1 MAETASSSILPRMK
15 YHRMLPVLLLLL
27 SCSSRYSQTET
38 TQSAIDES
46 YSTSTT
52 LPAGVDDGDELS
64 YASRAAGEGK
74 WMESI
79 HSYQSVFDDTKAS
92 AEDRSRALLGLG
104 DVWANPLNPF
114 RDFGTSLFYL
124 NKMATEFPESALRPK
139 AEKKIASVRM
149 MMEEM
154 EKASQDKIID
164 SQQTSD

>member
-1 MAETASSSILPRMK
+1 MK
-15 YHRMLPVLLLLL
+15 YYRILPVLLLLL

-52 LPAGVDDGDELS
+52 IPVPVDDEDKLS
-64 YASRAAGEGK
+64 FASRAASEGK

-79 HSYQSVFDDTKAS
+79 HSYQGIYDNTTAS
-92 AEDRSRALLGLG
+92 SEDRSRALLGLG
-104 DVWANPLNPF
+104 DAWSNPLNPF

-124 NKMATEFPESALRPK
+124 NKVTTEFPDAAVRPK
-139 AEKKIASVRM
+139 ADKKIASVRI
-149 MMEEM
+149 MMEEV
-154 EKASQDKIID
+154 ENVTRDQLIE